1 MIPMATYEYLCLEC
15 ERSFTVRHPIGEHER
30 KRPKCPKC
38 GSRKVEQKLSSFF
51 AKTARKS

>member
-1 MIPMATYEYLCLEC
+1 MATYEYRCLEC